1 MPKKSNVVVD
11 KATIESFVA
20 EYDELSKR
28 SKVIDE
34 RKKVLSD
41 AIKLYA
47 QTNGS
52 KDDNGSFYCE
62 NESFTFGSQCR
73 KSVSL
78 DEDKAVEFIQSK
90 GYNDCLKTVI
100 AVDETA
106 LEKRV
111 SCGDITPDELET
123 ITKSRTTYAITV
135 KKKETTAEMPEVQV
149 AASVKKPALRR
160 KK

>member
-34 RKKVLSD
+34 RKKVLSE

-52 KDDNGSFYCE
+52 KDDSGSFYCE

-73 KSVSL
+73 KSISL
-78 DEDKAVEFIQSK
+78 DEDKAMDFLESK
-90 GYNDCLKTVI
+90 GFTECIRTVPK
-100 AVDETA
+100 VDEGA

-111 SCGDITPDELET
+111 SCGDITPKEFES
-123 ITKSRTTYAITV
+123 ITKSKVTYAVSV
-135 KKKETTAEMPEVQV
+135 KAKETVDEMPEVQV